1 MSKTAKDA
9 IAGNRAGPMEPSGGF
24 ARLLDAL
31 LRWRFPMTTKLWL
44 VLTLLIAATTL
55 SACGP
60 LVGAAGAVA
69 ADNAA
74 EENGDD
80 GLF

>member
-1 MSKTAKDA
+1 MMSAAPACAANRGKNMGTRRGHLTPWRRTAWA
-9 IAGNRAGPMEPSGGF
+9 
-24 ARLLDAL
+24 AL
-31 LRWRFPMTTKLWL
+31 
-44 VLTLLIAATTL
+44 VVVAATTL

>member
-1 MSKTAKDA
+1 
-9 IAGNRAGPMEPSGGF
+9 
-24 ARLLDAL
+24 
-31 LRWRFPMTTKLWL
+31 MTTKLWL

>member
-1 MSKTAKDA
+1 
-9 IAGNRAGPMEPSGGF
+9 
-24 ARLLDAL
+24 
-31 LRWRFPMTTKLWL
+31 MTTKLWL
-44 VLTLLIAATTL
+44 ILALLLAGTGL

-60 LVGAAGAVA
+60 AIGAAGAVA

-74 EENGDD
+74 EDDGDD